1 MTIWGAIAQVM
12 TNSNALMVL
21 IFMIIFFLLI
31 VGFAHAGLLQIHTS
45 TVRMGADTRERDI
58 IRQQTEWAH
67 VYCMG
72 LKGQIDE
79 MCKNVEEY
87 NPFVTMYILERMY
100 TEVVEWITYNHI
112 NLDSDYIGIKQDKVR
127 ALLSSMTVMPE
138 VFTSQRFLKKVDE
151 WTDETIHKL
160 VMIREVYK

>member
-1 MTIWGAIAQVM
+1 MWDAIAKVL

-31 VGFAHAGLLQIHTS
+31 VGCAHAGFLTIHTS
-45 TVRMGADTRERDI
+45 SVRVGADTRERDI

-72 LKGQIDE
+72 LKNQIDE
-79 MCKNVEEY
+79 MCKNTEGY

-138 VFTSQRFLKKVDE
+138 VFNSQKFLKKVDE

>member
-58 IRQQTEWAH
+58 IRQQAEWAH

-112 NLDSDYIGIKQDKVR
+112 NLDSDYIGIKQDNVR

-138 VFTSQRFLKKVDE
+138 VFASQRFLKKVDE